1 MTPSLWLELS
11 QLAERHCPSMLLDF
25 PSMTDADAFGSLLRL
40 RRLDAEREAA

>member
-25 PSMTDADAFGSLLRL
+25 PSMIDADAYGAGGAV
-40 RRLDAEREAA
+40 RRLDSDRD